1 MAVDRNLRRL
11 IAASACS
18 NLADGALQTVMPL
31 VALSITR
38 DPGAF
43 ATVAL
48 VGRLPW
54 LLVALPAGALV
65 DRWDRRRTM
74 LLVNAGRVALLGTLT
89 VVVAGSGQQ
98 LWMLCAVAFVLGV
111 GETLFDTAG
120 QSIVPTLVRD
130 PNRLEQ

>member
-1 MAVDRNLRRL
+1 MVARPGFRLL
-11 IAASACS
+11 IASSACS

-43 ATVAL
+43 AVVAL
-48 VGRLPW
+48 AGRLPW

-74 LLVNAGRVALLGTLT
+74 VAVNAARVVLLGALTLVVAGGGQPAGRVGGRGLPPRG
-89 VVVAGSGQQ
+89 GR
-98 LWMLCAVAFVLGV
+98 GV
-111 GETLFDTAG
+111 F
-120 QSIVPTLVRD
+120 R
-130 PNRLEQ
+130 